1 MTPIDQ
7 VLFRASG
14 AGALLTNKQGTV
26 FTEVQKARVAE
37 LLQEKLTGLNTNGNK
52 VKWEGTK
59 KPEELAELIAKRDAP
74 PELSDTA
81 KAFVRKIWLQNEKG
95 VRIDIKSKYLDKGLY
110 AEEDAITLISEV
122 DKVLYVK
129 NEERRQNEDHTGEC
143 DVFKE
148 FPNKKIV
155 IDTKCSWDPETFM
168 AAKPDP
174 IYEGQGD
181 VYMDLWDADEFHL
194 KYCLVDAPPHLVQK
208 AKDDA
213 KWKYYSGDMTD
224 AELDA
229 LEKMM
234 QPIYDQIDRN
244 MVYSNNPL
252 FTKEERVKTFVFY
265 RSKERKSLMAERVK
279 MGRVYYQTLTL
290 NGINQ

>member
-1 MTPIDQ
+1 MDVIEK

-37 LLQEKLTGLNTNGNK
+37 LLQEKLTGLNVNGNK

-59 KPEELAELIAKRDAP
+59 KPDELAELIAKRDAP

-81 KAFVRKIWLQNEKG
+81 KAFVRKIWLQNKKG

-110 AEEDAITLISEV
+110 AEEDSITLISEV

-129 NEERRQNEDHTGEC
+129 NEERKENEDHTGEC
-143 DVFKE
+143 DIFKE
-148 FPNKKIV
+148 FPTKKIV
-155 IDTKCSWDPETFM
+155 IDVKSCWDPETFM

-252 FTKEERVKTFVFY
+252 FTKEERVKTFIFY
-265 RSKERKSLMAERVK
+265 RSKERKALMVERVK
-279 MGRVYYQTLTL
+279 MAREYYQTITL
-290 NGINQ
+290 NGTN